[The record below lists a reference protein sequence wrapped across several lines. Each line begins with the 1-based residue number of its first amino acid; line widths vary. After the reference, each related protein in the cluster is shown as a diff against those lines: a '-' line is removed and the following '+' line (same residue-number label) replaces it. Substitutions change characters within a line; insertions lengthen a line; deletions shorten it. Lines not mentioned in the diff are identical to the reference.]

1 MKTLIALA
9 ALLLP
14 YALTAQNSET
24 LQRKTVLKDGTEVTT
39 DVTIATQV
47 KTPPP
52 KETGQK
58 KYKTMI
64 LVDNRAGQQYNDQV
78 LRFEGQAAANL
89 GSTVLGIISR
99 EDVIKAQKIYDAERP
114 TASTADGN
122 AKLAT
127 ASESM
132 MALRKVIFNT
142 LDPVS
147 GTATTTE
154 DWKTIRNSTALN
166 MARTIGAELILA
178 IAIDSIST
186 EIRSYSGTGVRTK
199 TKIVTLRGSY
209 RLMDLDQGTAL
220 ISAPLKTSRIFRE
233 SDSIQIDVSDICA
246 ELLEKAS
253 DVVAKDVQAKADSIK
268 AQATAESV
276 EIKIACLSKD
286 LQGNDLTLPDIRV
299 TEDGKIISNE
309 KPLAIEITATVE
321 LDGMLVGTTP
331 CTIKARPGAHK
342 IRLVAPGFAD
352 YAGNMSVST
361 EMKQL
366 DFTLQMTDSGFQRW
380 KEVRQFLLNLG
391 ADKKFVEAALQRDRK
406 LTDAQVEYIKGQA
419 EMYRN
424 SNFRITKLP
433 DTVVTGARNW
443 SLFGVLNF

>member
-1 MKTLIALA
+1 MRTLLAIAILA
-9 ALLLP
+9 LP
-14 YALTAQNSET
+14 YALTAQNNET
-24 LQRKTVLKDGTEVTT
+24 VQRKTVLKDGTEVTT

-52 KETGQK
+52 KEAGQK

-64 LVDNRAGQQYNDQV
+64 LVNNRAGQQYNDQV
-78 LRFEGQAAANL
+78 IRFEGQVAASL
-89 GSTVLGIISR
+89 GGTILGIMSR
-99 EDVIKAQKIYDAERP
+99 EDVIKAQTIYDAEHP

-122 AKLAT
+122 SKLVT
-127 ASESM
+127 PTESM
-132 MALRKVIFNT
+132 TELRKVVFNAV
-142 LDPVS
+142 DPVS

-154 DWKTIRNSTALN
+154 DWKTIRNSSALN
-166 MARTIGAELILA
+166 MARTLGAELLLA
-178 IAIDSIST
+178 VAIDSMST
-186 EIRSYSGTGVRTK
+186 EIRSYSGTGVKTK
-199 TKIVTLRGSY
+199 TKVVTLRGSY
-209 RLMDLDQGTAL
+209 RLLDLEQGTSI
-220 ISAPLKTSRIFRE
+220 ISAPLKTSRTFRE
-233 SDSIQIDVSDICA
+233 SESLQIDVSDICA

-253 DVVAKDVQAKADSIK
+253 DMVAKDVQAKAESIK
-268 AQATAESV
+268 AQATAEST

-309 KPLAIEITATVE
+309 KPLTIEITATVE

-342 IRLVAPGFAD
+342 IRIVAPGFAD
-352 YAGNMSVST
+352 YAGNMSVSA

-366 DFTLQMTDSGFQRW
+366 DFTLQMTDAGFQRW

>member
-1 MKTLIALA
+1 MRTLLALA
-9 ALLLP
+9 ILLLP

-24 LQRKTVLKDGTEVTT
+24 VQRKTVLKDGTEVTT

-47 KTPPP
+47 KAPPP
-52 KETGQK
+52 KETGPK
-58 KYKTMI
+58 KFKTMI

-78 LRFEGQAAANL
+78 LRFEGQVAANL

-99 EDVIKAQKIYDAERP
+99 EDVIKAQKIYDGERP

-122 AKLAT
+122 SKLVTSA
-127 ASESM
+127 ESM
-132 MALRKVIFNT
+132 TALRKVVFNAI
-142 LDPVS
+142 DPVS

-166 MARTIGAELILA
+166 MARTIGAELVLA
-178 IAIDSIST
+178 IGIDSLNT

-220 ISAPLKTSRIFRE
+220 ISAPLKAVRTFRE
-233 SDSIQIDVSDICA
+233 SESIQIDVSDICA

-253 DVVAKDVQAKADSIK
+253 DVVAKDVLAKTDSIK
-268 AQATAESV
+268 TQAPAESMEV
-276 EIKIACLSKD
+276 KIACLSKD

-309 KPLAIEITATVE
+309 KPLTIEITATVE

-342 IRLVAPGFAD
+342 IRIVAPGFAD
-352 YAGNMSVST
+352 YAGNMSVSA

-366 DFTLQMTDSGFQRW
+366 DFTLQMTDAGFQRW

>member
-1 MKTLIALA
+1 MRTLLA
-9 ALLLP
+9 VAVLLLP

-24 LQRKTVLKDGTEVTT
+24 VQRKTVLKDGTEVTT

-47 KTPPP
+47 KTPPA
-52 KETGQK
+52 KETGPK

-64 LVDNRAGQQYNDQV
+64 LVDNRAGPQYNAQV
-78 LRFEGQAAANL
+78 IRFESQVAASL
-89 GSTVLGIISR
+89 GGTILGIISR
-99 EDVIKAQKIYDAERP
+99 EEVIKAQKLYDAEQP
-114 TASTADGN
+114 TASTADSH

-127 ASESM
+127 STEGM
-132 MALRKVIFNT
+132 TTLRKVVFNAM
-142 LDPVS
+142 DPVS
-147 GTATTTE
+147 GTATTAE
-154 DWKTIRNSTALN
+154 DWKTLRNSTALN
-166 MARTIGAELILA
+166 MARTIEAELLLA

-186 EIRSYSGTGVRTK
+186 EIRSYSGTGVKTK

-220 ISAPLKTSRIFRE
+220 ISAPLKAIRTFRE
-233 SDSIQIDVSDICA
+233 SESLQIDVSDICA

-253 DVVAKDVQAKADSIK
+253 DIVAKDVVAKTDSIK
-268 AQATAESV
+268 AQATAESTEV
-276 EIKIACLSKD
+276 KIACLSKD

-299 TEDGKIISNE
+299 TEDGKIISTE
-309 KPLAIEITATVE
+309 KPLTIEITATVE

-331 CTIKARPGAHK
+331 CSIKTRPGAHK
-342 IRLVAPGFAD
+342 IRLVAPGFTD
-352 YAGNMSVST
+352 YTGNMSVSA

-366 DFTLQMTDSGFQRW
+366 DFTLQMTDAGFQRW

-424 SNFRITKLP
+424 SHFRITKLP

>member
-1 MKTLIALA
+1 MKTLLALA
-9 ALLLP
+9 VLLLP
-14 YALTAQNSET
+14 YVLTAQNSET
-24 LQRKTVLKDGTEVTT
+24 VQRKTVLKDGTEVTT

-47 KTPPP
+47 KTPPTT
-52 KETGQK
+52 ETAQK
-58 KYKTMI
+58 KHKTLI

-78 LRFEGQAAANL
+78 LRFEGQVAANL

-99 EDVIKAQKIYDAERP
+99 EDVVKAQKIYDAERP
-114 TASTADGN
+114 TASTADSH

-127 ASESM
+127 TTEAM
-132 MALRKVIFNT
+132 TALRKVVFTAI
-142 LDPVS
+142 DPVS

-154 DWKTIRNSTALN
+154 DWKTLRNSTALN

-178 IAIDSIST
+178 VAIDSMST

-209 RLMDLDQGTAL
+209 RLMDLEQGTAL
-220 ISAPLKTSRIFRE
+220 ISAPLKTSRTFRE

-253 DVVAKDVQAKADSIK
+253 DLVSKDVLAKASSITI
-268 AQATAESV
+268 QAPTEAV
-276 EIKIACLSKD
+276 EIKIASLSKD

-299 TEDGKIISNE
+299 TEDGKIISTE
-309 KPLAIEITATVE
+309 KPLSVEITATIE

-331 CTIKARPGAHK
+331 CSIKTRPGVHK

-352 YAGNMSVST
+352 YAANMNASA

-366 DFTLQMTDSGFQRW
+366 NFTLQMTDAGFQRW

-391 ADKKFVEAALQRDRK
+391 ADKKFVEAALQKDRK

>member
-1 MKTLIALA
+1 MRIRLALA

-24 LQRKTVLKDGTEVTT
+24 VQRKTVLKDGTEVTT
-39 DVTIATQV
+39 DVIIATQV
-47 KTPPP
+47 KTPPA
-52 KETGQK
+52 KETPQK
-58 KYKTMI
+58 KYKTLI

-78 LRFEGQAAANL
+78 IRFEGQVAANL

-99 EDVIKAQKIYDAERP
+99 EDVIKAQKIYDSERP
-114 TASTADGN
+114 TASTADSN
-122 AKLAT
+122 ARLVTTPEAMT
-127 ASESM
+127 
-132 MALRKVIFNT
+132 ALRKVVFNAI
-142 LDPVS
+142 DPVS

-154 DWKTIRNSTALN
+154 DWKTLRNSTSLN
-166 MARTIGAELILA
+166 LARTIGAELILA
-178 IAIDSIST
+178 VAIDSMST
-186 EIRSYSGTGVRTK
+186 EIRSYSGTGVKTK
-199 TKIVTLRGSY
+199 TKIITLRGSY
-209 RLMDLDQGTAL
+209 RLMDLEQGTAL
-220 ISAPLKTSRIFRE
+220 ISAPLKTSRTFRE

-253 DVVAKDVQAKADSIK
+253 DLVAKDVLAKAISITI
-268 AQATAESV
+268 QAPTESV
-276 EIKIACLSKD
+276 EIKIACVSKD

-299 TEDGKIISNE
+299 TEDGKIISVE
-309 KPLAIEITATVE
+309 KSLSVEITATVE

-331 CTIKARPGAHK
+331 CSIKTRPGVHK
-342 IRLVAPGFAD
+342 IRLNAPGFTD
-352 YAGNMSVST
+352 YTANMNASVD
-361 EMKQL
+361 MKQL
-366 DFTLQMTDSGFQRW
+366 DFTLQMTDAGFQRW

>member
-1 MKTLIALA
+1 
-9 ALLLP
+9 
-14 YALTAQNSET
+14 
-24 LQRKTVLKDGTEVTT
+24 
-39 DVTIATQV
+39 
-47 KTPPP
+47 
-52 KETGQK
+52 
-58 KYKTMI
+58 
-64 LVDNRAGQQYNDQV
+64 VDNRAGQQYNDQV
-78 LRFEGQAAANL
+78 IRFEGQVAANL

-122 AKLAT
+122 SKLVTTTEAMT
-127 ASESM
+127 
-132 MALRKVIFNT
+132 ALRKVVFNSI
-142 LDPVS
+142 DPVS

-178 IAIDSIST
+178 IAIDSLNT

-220 ISAPLKTSRIFRE
+220 ISAPLKTTRTFRE
-233 SDSIQIDVSDICA
+233 SESLQIDVSDICA

-253 DVVAKDVQAKADSIK
+253 DLVVKDVMAKTDSIK
-268 AQATAESV
+268 IQSAAEST
-276 EIKIACLSKD
+276 EIKIACISKD

-342 IRLVAPGFAD
+342 IRIVAPGFAD
-352 YAGNMSVST
+352 YAGNMSVSA

-366 DFTLQMTDSGFQRW
+366 DFTLQMTDAGFQRW

>member
-1 MKTLIALA
+1 MKTLVTWAV
-9 ALLLP
+9 LLLP
-14 YALTAQNSET
+14 YALYAQNSET

-39 DVTIATQV
+39 DVIIATQV
-47 KTPPP
+47 KTPPA
-52 KETGQK
+52 KEMAQK
-58 KYKTMI
+58 KIKTLI
-64 LVDNRAGQQYNDQV
+64 LVDNRAGQQYNDQMS
-78 LRFEGQAAANL
+78 RFESQVAANL

-99 EDVIKAQKIYDAERP
+99 DDVIKAQKIYDAEQP

-122 AKLAT
+122 SKLAT
-127 ASESM
+127 TTEAM
-132 MALRKVIFNT
+132 TALRKVVFNAI
-142 LDPVS
+142 DPVS

-154 DWKTIRNSTALN
+154 DWKTLRNSTALN
-166 MARTIGAELILA
+166 MARTIGAEVILA
-178 IAIDSIST
+178 VAIDSMAT
-186 EIRSYSGTGVRTK
+186 EIRSYSGTGVTTK

-209 RLMDLDQGTAL
+209 RLIDLDQGTAL
-220 ISAPLKTSRIFRE
+220 ISAPLKTSRTFRE
-233 SDSIQIDVSDICA
+233 SDSIKIDVSDLCA

-253 DVVAKDVQAKADSIK
+253 DLVAKDVQAKADSIK
-268 AQATAESV
+268 AQAPTESV
-276 EIKIACLSKD
+276 EIKFACLSKD

-299 TEDGKIISNE
+299 TEEGKIISNE
-309 KPLAIEITATVE
+309 TPLAIEITATVE

-331 CTIKARPGAHK
+331 CSIKTRPGAHK
-342 IRLVAPGFAD
+342 IRLVASGFAD
-352 YAGNMSVST
+352 YAGNMSASA

-366 DFTLQMTDSGFQRW
+366 NFTLQMTDAGFQRW
-380 KEVRQFLLNLG
+380 KEIRKFLLNLG